1 MLIVA
6 MVALEEFLAA
16 PSERLLVKLTKE
28 QLLQVAD
35 HYAIELPS
43 LHKSAKKEQ
52 LVDYIR
58 EFLIEKQILSG
69 VTSINPPPESQVNV
83 IAGMPESNINV
94 QSVKSSDLSFEQQK
108 QLWKMQMEW
117 EQKKLAME
125 QQMLE
130 RKLEQEIEQ
139 KRLEAVEKEKDRVLE
154 LEKLRNQEQQRDLE
168 RIRLRLLEEGKSDR
182 NRPTSKPSLAGM
194 VKFLPKFNERD
205 PDIFF
210 SLFENVA
217 SDQHW
222 DDDDKTILLQTV
234 LVGRAQ
240 EAFVA
245 LTSADRK
252 SYDAVKQAVLK
263 CYELVPEAYRQRFR
277 NWRKSEK
284 QTHAEVARDLSSS
297 FNRWLTSEGVETFD
311 ALRDLLI
318 LEQFKNILPERIA
331 IYVNE
336 HEVKTVAEAAV
347 LADGF
352 VLTHKSKV
360 RDCSPLRYEYD
371 RKEYRS
377 AHVNV
382 GSPKFDSAV
391 KSKTRENVLADALSR
406 APDVSG

>member
-284 QTHAEVARDLSSS
+284 QTHAEVAREFIQPVADL
-297 FNRWLTSEGVETFD
+297 
-311 ALRDLLI
+311 
-318 LEQFKNILPERIA
+318 
-331 IYVNE
+331 
-336 HEVKTVAEAAV
+336 
-347 LADGF
+347 
-352 VLTHKSKV
+352 
-360 RDCSPLRYEYD
+360 
-371 RKEYRS
+371 
-377 AHVNV
+377 
-382 GSPKFDSAV
+382 
-391 KSKTRENVLADALSR
+391 
-406 APDVSG
+406 

>member
-168 RIRLRLLEEGKSDR
+168 SDCGCLKKVKVIEIGRLLS
-182 NRPTSKPSLAGM
+182 
-194 VKFLPKFNERD
+194 
-205 PDIFF
+205 
-210 SLFENVA
+210 
-217 SDQHW
+217 
-222 DDDDKTILLQTV
+222 
-234 LVGRAQ
+234 
-240 EAFVA
+240 
-245 LTSADRK
+245 
-252 SYDAVKQAVLK
+252 QA
-263 CYELVPEAYRQRFR
+263 
-277 NWRKSEK
+277 
-284 QTHAEVARDLSSS
+284 
-297 FNRWLTSEGVETFD
+297 
-311 ALRDLLI
+311 
-318 LEQFKNILPERIA
+318 
-331 IYVNE
+331 
-336 HEVKTVAEAAV
+336 
-347 LADGF
+347 
-352 VLTHKSKV
+352 
-360 RDCSPLRYEYD
+360 
-371 RKEYRS
+371 
-377 AHVNV
+377 
-382 GSPKFDSAV
+382 
-391 KSKTRENVLADALSR
+391 
-406 APDVSG
+406 